1 LDTLR
6 RFNQKMHTRLLFAA
20 LALAGTLF
28 AQAKP
33 EDSITPEALRSHVR
47 FLSDDLLEGRGTGTR
62 GHEIAA
68 RYSAAQL
75 ESMGLKP
82 GGDNG
87 TFFQAVHLRQAIF
100 NSEQSTFSLT
110 TNGNE
115 EKMVLEQDWFS
126 AGDYLRTDTSAEG
139 AVVFVGFGLTAPE
152 LKHDDY
158 AGVDVKGKIVA
169 YFPGAPAS
177 WESSLHAY
185 YSSTYLKAQ
194 TAAEHGAIGVIGM
207 WSPSLEKAFAWQ
219 RAVRNYKLPLFKI
232 VDKNG
237 RPNDS
242 YEQIRAGV
250 AIPLPRAKQL
260 LATANK
266 DADQLY
272 KEADEGKVQ
281 SFELP
286 VTAKIHLLTQHKD
299 STSPNVVAVLPGS
312 DPKLKNE
319 YIVYSAHLDHLGI
332 SATDKGD
339 NINNG
344 AYDNASGSACL
355 IEIAR
360 AFSRMKV
367 GPKRS
372 LIFLNVT
379 GEEKG
384 LLGAYYYS
392 LNPTV
397 AKDRIVA
404 NINMDELA
412 SLFPLKDVVG
422 LGIEHS
428 SLQNDFKIE
437 ATKMGFEISPDPF
450 PDENDFIRSDQ
461 FPFVRAGIPAVYV
474 GPGMKS
480 TDPKVDGKAIYMDWL
495 QNIYHTPKD
504 EITLPFDWAS
514 NVRLAKLDFLI
525 GLRVANALQRPTW
538 NKGDFFQQK
547 FGGPVGK

>member
-1 LDTLR
+1 
-6 RFNQKMHTRLLFAA
+6 MSTRLFVAA
-20 LALAGTLF
+20 LALAAAAF
-28 AQAKP
+28 AQSSKP
-33 EDSITPEALRSHVR
+33 EDSITPEGLRAHVR

-68 RYSAAQL
+68 RYSAAQF
-75 ESMGLKP
+75 EGMGLRP
-82 GGDNG
+82 GGDDG

-100 NSEQSTFSLT
+100 NAEQSSLSLT

-115 EKMVLEQDWFS
+115 EKQVLEKDWYS
-126 AGDYLRTDTSAEG
+126 PGDYLRTDTAAEG
-139 AVVFVGFGLTAPE
+139 QVVFVGFGLTAPE

-185 YSSTYLKAQ
+185 YSSTYLKAK

-207 WSPSLEKAFAWQ
+207 WSPTLEKAFSWE
-219 RAVRNYKLPLFKI
+219 RAVRNYKFPLFKI

-260 LATANK
+260 LAAANK
-266 DADQLY
+266 DAEQLY

-286 VTAKIHLLTQHKD
+286 VTANIHLLTQHKD

-312 DPKLKNE
+312 DPKLKDE
-319 YIVYSAHLDHLGI
+319 YLVYSAHLDHLGI
-332 SATDKGD
+332 SPPDKGD
-339 NINNG
+339 SINNG

-360 AFSRMKV
+360 AFSHMKQA
-367 GPKRS
+367 PKRS

-397 AKDRIVA
+397 SKDSIVA
-404 NINMDELA
+404 DINMDELA

-422 LGIEHS
+422 LGMEHS
-428 SLQNDFKIE
+428 SLQNDIK
-437 ATKMGFEISPDPF
+437 AVAAQLGFEISPDPF

-480 TDPKVDGKAIYMDWL
+480 TDPKVDGKAIYMNWL
-495 QNIYHTPKD
+495 QNIYHTPHD

-514 NVRLAKLDFLI
+514 NARLAKMDFLI
-525 GLRVANALQRPTW
+525 GQRVANAPQRPTW

>member
-1 LDTLR
+1 MR
-6 RFNQKMHTRLLFAA
+6 IRLFFAA
-20 LALAGTLF
+20 VALAATAF
-28 AQAKP
+28 AQAAKP
-33 EDSITPEALRSHVR
+33 EDSITAEGLKAHVR

-68 RYSAAQL
+68 HYSAAQF

-82 GGDNG
+82 GGDDG

-115 EKMVLEQDWFS
+115 EKLALEQDWFS

-139 AVVFVGFGLTAPE
+139 PVVFVGFGLTAPE

-158 AGVDVKGKIVA
+158 SGVDVKGKIVA
-169 YFPGAPAS
+169 YFPGAPAR
-177 WESSLHAY
+177 WGSSRDADS
-185 YSSTYLKAQ
+185 SSTYLKAK

-207 WSPSLEKAFAWQ
+207 WSPALEKAFSWQ

-242 YEQIRAGV
+242 YEQIRAAV
-250 AIPLPRAKQL
+250 AVPLPRAKQL
-260 LATANK
+260 LATASK
-266 DADQLY
+266 DAEQLY

-397 AKDRIVA
+397 AKDSIVA

-428 SLQNDFKIE
+428 SLQNDFKLE

-480 TDPKVDGKAIYMDWL
+480 TDPKVDGKAIYMNWL
-495 QNIYHTPKD
+495 KHIYHTPHD
-504 EITLPFDWAS
+504 EISLPFDWDS
-514 NVRLAKLDFLI
+514 NARLAKLDFLI
-525 GLRVANALQRPTW
+525 GLRVANAQQHPTW

>member
-1 LDTLR
+1 MKITL
-6 RFNQKMHTRLLFAA
+6 RLLFAA
-20 LALAGTLF
+20 LALAGSLF
-28 AQAKP
+28 AQSSKP
-33 EDSITPEALRSHVR
+33 EDSITAEALRAHVR

-68 RYSAAQL
+68 RYSAAQF
-75 ESMGLKP
+75 EGMGLKP
-82 GGDNG
+82 GGDGG
-87 TFFQAVHLRQAIF
+87 TFFQAVHLRQALF
-100 NSEQSTFSLT
+100 NTEQSSFSLT
-110 TNGNE
+110 TNGQE
-115 EKMVLEQDWFS
+115 EQLALEKDWYS
-126 AGDYLRTDTSAEG
+126 PGDYLRTDTSAEG
-139 AVVFVGFGLTAPE
+139 QVVYVGFGLTAPE
-152 LKHDDY
+152 LNHDDY
-158 AGVDVKGKIVA
+158 AGVDVQGKIVA

-185 YSSTYLKAQ
+185 YSSTYLKAK

-207 WSPSLEKAFAWQ
+207 WSPTLEKAFSWK
-219 RAVRNYKLPLFKI
+219 RAVRNYKFPLFKI

-242 YEQIRAGV
+242 YEQLRGGA
-250 AIPLPRAKQL
+250 AIPLSRAKQL
-260 LATANK
+260 LAAANQG
-266 DADQLY
+266 AEQLF

-299 STSPNVVAVLPGS
+299 STSPNVVAVLLGS
-312 DPKLKNE
+312 DPKLKDE
-319 YIVYSAHLDHLGI
+319 YVVYSAHLDHLGI
-332 SATDKGD
+332 SAPDKGD
-339 NINNG
+339 SINNG
-344 AYDNASGSACL
+344 AYDNATGSAAL

-360 AFSRMKV
+360 AFSRLPRP
-367 GPKRS
+367 PKRS

-397 AKDRIVA
+397 AKDSIVA
-404 NINMDELA
+404 DINMDELA

-422 LGIEHS
+422 LGVEHS
-428 SLQNDFKIE
+428 TLQNDFKSE
-437 ATKMGFEISPDPF
+437 AARLGFEISPDPF

-461 FPFVRAGIPAVYV
+461 FPFVRAGIPSLYV
-474 GPGMKS
+474 TPGMKS
-480 TDPKVDGKAIYMDWL
+480 TDPNVDGKAIFMNWL
-495 QNIYHTPKD
+495 QNIYHTPHD
-504 EITLPFDWAS
+504 EITLSFDWPS

-525 GLRVANALQRPTW
+525 GQRVANAPQRPTW

>member
-1 LDTLR
+1 MR
-6 RFNQKMHTRLLFAA
+6 TRLFVTA
-20 LALAGTLF
+20 LALAASAL
-28 AQAKP
+28 AQSSKP
-33 EDSITPEALRSHVR
+33 EDSITPEGLRAHVR

-68 RYSAAQL
+68 RYSAAQF
-75 ESMGLKP
+75 ESVGLKP
-82 GGDNG
+82 GGDDG
-87 TFFQAVHLRQAIF
+87 TFFQAVHLRQGIF
-100 NSEQSTFSLT
+100 NTEQSSFSLT

-115 EKMVLEQDWFS
+115 EELAVEKDWYS
-126 AGDYLRTDTSAEG
+126 TGDYLRTDTSAEG
-139 AVVFVGFGLTAPE
+139 PVVFVGFGLTAPE

-185 YSSTYLKAQ
+185 YSSSYLKSK
-194 TAAEHGAIGVIGM
+194 TAAEHGAVGVIGL
-207 WSPSLEKAFAWQ
+207 WTPYLEKAFSWE
-219 RAVRNYKLPLFKI
+219 RALRNLKFPVYKI
-232 VDKNG
+232 VDKQG
-237 RPNDS
+237 HPNDS

-250 AIPLPRAKQL
+250 SVPLPRAKQL
-260 LATANK
+260 LALASR
-266 DADQLY
+266 DAEQLY

-286 VTAKIHLLTQHKD
+286 VTVKIHLATEHKD
-299 STSPNVVAVLPGS
+299 ITSPNVVAVLPGS
-312 DPKLKNE
+312 DPKLKDE
-319 YIVYSAHLDHLGI
+319 YVVYSAHLDHLGI
-332 SATDKGD
+332 SAPDKGD
-339 NINNG
+339 SINNG

-360 AFSRMKV
+360 TFSRMKQA
-367 GPKRS
+367 PKRS

-392 LNPTV
+392 INPTV
-397 AKDRIVA
+397 AKDSIVA
-404 NINMDELA
+404 DINMDELA

-422 LGIEHS
+422 LGMEHS
-428 SLQNDFKIE
+428 SLQNDIKAV
-437 ATKMGFEISPDPF
+437 ATQLGFEVSPDPF

-480 TDPKVDGKAIYMDWL
+480 TDPKVDGKAIYMNWL
-495 QNIYHTPKD
+495 QNIYHTPHD

-514 NVRLAKLDFLI
+514 NARLAKMDFLI
-525 GLRVANALQRPTW
+525 GQRVANAPQRPTW

>member
-1 LDTLR
+1 ML
-6 RFNQKMHTRLLFAA
+6 TRLFLIA
-20 LALAGTLF
+20 LALAGAAF
-28 AQAKP
+28 AQSSKP
-33 EDSITPEALRSHVR
+33 EDSITADALRAHVR

-75 ESMGLKP
+75 EGMGLKP
-82 GGDNG
+82 GSDNG
-87 TFFQAVHLRQAIF
+87 TFFQTVHLRQVLF
-100 NSEQSTFSLT
+100 NTGQSSFSLT

-115 EKMVLEQDWFS
+115 EQQVLEKDWYS
-126 AGDYLRTDTSAEG
+126 PGDSLRTDTTAEG
-139 AVVFVGFGLTAPE
+139 QVVYVGFGLTAPE

-185 YSSTYLKAQ
+185 YSSTYLKAK
-194 TAAEHGAIGVIGM
+194 TAAEHGAIGIIGM
-207 WSPSLEKAFAWQ
+207 WSPTLEKAFSWE
-219 RAVRNYKLPLFKI
+219 RAVRNYKFPGFKI

-242 YEQIRAGV
+242 YEQIRGGA
-250 AIPLPRAKQL
+250 AIPLSRAKQL
-260 LATANK
+260 IASANK
-266 DADQLY
+266 DAEQLY

-286 VTAKIHLLTQHKD
+286 VTAKIHLVSAHKD

-312 DPKLKNE
+312 DLKLKDE
-319 YIVYSAHLDHLGI
+319 YVVYSAHLDHLGI
-332 SATDKGD
+332 SAPDKGD
-339 NINNG
+339 SINNG

-360 AFSRMKV
+360 AFSRMKQA
-367 GPKRS
+367 PKRS

-397 AKDRIVA
+397 AKDSIVA
-404 NINMDELA
+404 DINMDELA

-422 LGIEHS
+422 LGVEHS
-428 SLQNDFKIE
+428 TLQNDFKLE
-437 ATKMGFEISPDPF
+437 AAKLGFEISPDPF
-450 PDENDFIRSDQ
+450 PDENSFIRSDQ
-461 FPFVRAGIPAVYV
+461 FPFVRAGVPSLYV
-474 GPGMKS
+474 TPGMKS
-480 TDPKVDGKAIYMDWL
+480 TDPKVDGKAIFMNWL
-495 QNIYHTPKD
+495 QNIYHTPHD
-504 EITLPFDWAS
+504 EITLSFDWLS

-525 GLRVANALQRPTW
+525 GQRVADAPQRPSW

>member
-1 LDTLR
+1 
-6 RFNQKMHTRLLFAA
+6 MLFAA
-20 LALAGTLF
+20 LALVGTAL
-28 AQAKP
+28 AQTVKP
-33 EDSITPEALRSHVR
+33 EDSITPEGLRSHVR

-68 RYSAAQL
+68 RYSAAQF
-75 ESMGLKP
+75 EGMGLKP
-82 GGDNG
+82 GGENG
-87 TFFQAVHLRQAIF
+87 TYFQAVHLRQAIF
-100 NSEQSTFSLT
+100 DTQQSTFSLLV
-110 TNGNE
+110 NGNGE
-115 EKMVLEQDWFS
+115 QLALEKDWYS
-126 AGDYLRTDTSAEG
+126 PGDYLRTDTSAEG
-139 AVVFVGFGLTAPE
+139 PVVYVGFGLTAPE

-185 YSSTYLKAQ
+185 YSSTYLKAK

-207 WSPSLEKAFAWQ
+207 WSPTLERSFSWE
-219 RAVRNYKLPLFKI
+219 RAVRNYKFPLFKI
-232 VDKNG
+232 VDQNG

-242 YEQIRAGV
+242 YEQIRGGV
-250 AIPLPRAKQL
+250 AVPLTRAKQL
-260 LATANK
+260 LASANR
-266 DADQLY
+266 DAEQLY

-319 YIVYSAHLDHLGI
+319 YVVYSAHLDHLGI
-332 SATDKGD
+332 SAPDKGD
-339 NINNG
+339 SINNG
-344 AYDNASGSACL
+344 AYDNASGSASL

-360 AFSRMKV
+360 AFSHMKQA
-367 GPKRS
+367 PKRS

-397 AKDRIVA
+397 AKDSIVA
-404 NINMDELA
+404 DINMDELA

-422 LGIEHS
+422 LGVEHS
-428 SLQNDFKIE
+428 TLQNDLK
-437 ATKMGFEISPDPF
+437 AVAQQLGFEVSPDPF

-461 FPFVRAGIPAVYV
+461 FPFVRTGVPSLYV
-474 GPGMKS
+474 TPGMKS
-480 TDPKVDGKAIYMDWL
+480 TEPKVDGKAIYMNWL
-495 QNIYHTPKD
+495 QNIYHTPHD

-514 NVRLAKLDFLI
+514 NARLAKLDFLI
-525 GLRVANALQRPTW
+525 GQRVANAPERPTW

>member
-1 LDTLR
+1 MSI
-6 RFNQKMHTRLLFAA
+6 RFVVAA
-20 LALAGTLF
+20 LALAGAAF
-28 AQAKP
+28 GQSPKP
-33 EDSITPEALRSHVR
+33 EDSITPEGLRAHVR
-47 FLSDDLLEGRGTGTR
+47 FLADDLLEGRGTGTR

-82 GGDNG
+82 GGDDG

-100 NSEQSTFSLT
+100 NAEQSSFSLV

-115 EKMVLEQDWFS
+115 EQLALEKDWFS
-126 AGDYLRTDTSAEG
+126 TGDYLRTDTSAEG
-139 AVVFVGFGLTAPE
+139 QVVFVGFGLTAPE

-169 YFPGAPAS
+169 YFPGAPGS

-185 YSSTYLKAQ
+185 YSSTYLKAK
-194 TAAEHGAIGVIGM
+194 TAAEHGAIGAIGM
-207 WSPSLEKAFAWQ
+207 WTPYLEKAFSWD
-219 RAVRNYKLPLFKI
+219 RALRNLKFPVFKI
-232 VDKNG
+232 VDKGG
-237 RPNDS
+237 RLNDS
-242 YEQIRAGV
+242 YEQIRGAV
-250 AIPLPRAKQL
+250 AVPLSRARQL
-260 LATANK
+260 LASANR
-266 DADQLY
+266 DSDQLY

-299 STSPNVVAVLPGS
+299 SISPNVVAVLPGS
-312 DPKLKNE
+312 DPKLKDE
-319 YIVYSAHLDHLGI
+319 YLVYSAHLDHLGI
-332 SATDKGD
+332 SAPDKGD
-339 NINNG
+339 SINNG

-360 AFSRMKV
+360 AFSRMKPP
-367 GPKRS
+367 PKRS

-379 GEEKG
+379 GEEKR
-384 LLGAYYYS
+384 LLVAYYYS

-397 AKDRIVA
+397 AKDSIVA
-404 NINMDELA
+404 DINMDELA

-422 LGIEHS
+422 LGVEHS
-428 SLQNDFKIE
+428 TLQNDLK
-437 ATKMGFEISPDPF
+437 AVAPLMGFEISPDPF

-461 FPFVRAGIPAVYV
+461 FPFVRAGIPSLYV
-474 GPGMKS
+474 TPGMKS
-480 TDPKVDGKAIYMDWL
+480 TDPKVDGKAIYMNWL
-495 QNIYHTPKD
+495 QNIYHTPHD

-514 NVRLAKLDFLI
+514 NARLAKLDFLI
-525 GLRVANALQRPTW
+525 GQRVANAAQRPTW
-538 NKGDFFQQK
+538 NNGDFFQQK

>member
-1 LDTLR
+1 MR
-6 RFNQKMHTRLLFAA
+6 IRLLVAA
-20 LALAGTLF
+20 LALAGTAF
-28 AQAKP
+28 SQDRKP

-68 RYSAAQL
+68 HYSASEL
-75 ESMGLKP
+75 EGMGLKP
-82 GGDNG
+82 GGDDG
-87 TFFQAVHLRQAIF
+87 TFFQAVHLRQLIF
-100 NSEQSTFSLT
+100 DPQQSSFSLT
-110 TNGNE
+110 TNGQQE
-115 EKMVLEQDWFS
+115 QLPIEKEWYS
-126 AGDYLRTDTSAEG
+126 AGDSLRTDTSAEG
-139 AVVFVGFGLTAPE
+139 QVVFVGFGITAPE

-158 AGVDVKGKIVA
+158 AGVDVKGKVVA
-169 YFPGAPAS
+169 VFAGSPAA
-177 WESSLHAY
+177 WESSVHAY
-185 YSSTYLKAQ
+185 YASNYLKSKN
-194 TAAEHGAIGVIGM
+194 AADHGAIGIIGL
-207 WSPSLEKAFAWQ
+207 WTPYLEKAFSWE
-219 RAVRNYKLPLFKI
+219 RAVRNYKFPVYKI
-232 VDKNG
+232 LDNQG
-237 RPNDS
+237 HPNDA
-242 YEQIRAGV
+242 YEEIKGGV
-250 AIPLPRAKQL
+250 IMPLARSGQL
-260 LATANK
+260 LRTANR
-266 DADQLY
+266 DLEELY

-281 SFELP
+281 SFDLP
-286 VTAKIHLLTQHKD
+286 VTARIHLVTQHKE

-312 DPKLKNE
+312 DPKLKDE
-319 YIVYSAHLDHLGI
+319 YLLYSAHLDHLGI
-332 SATDKGD
+332 SAPDKGD
-339 NINNG
+339 SINNG

-355 IEIAR
+355 LEIAR
-360 AFSRMKV
+360 AFSRMKQR
-367 GPKRS
+367 PKRS

-397 AKDRIVA
+397 PKENIVA

-428 SLQNDFKIE
+428 SLQNDLK
-437 ATKMGFEISPDPF
+437 AVAAQLGFEISPDPF

-480 TDPKVDGKAIYMDWL
+480 TDPKVDGKAIFMNWL
-495 QNIYHTPKD
+495 QHIYHTPHD

-514 NVRLAKLDFLI
+514 NARLAKLDFLI
-525 GLRVANALQRPTW
+525 GLRVANAPQRPTW

>member
-1 LDTLR
+1 MR
-6 RFNQKMHTRLLFAA
+6 TRLFVAA
-20 LALAGTLF
+20 LALAAAAF
-28 AQAKP
+28 AQSSKP
-33 EDSITPEALRSHVR
+33 EDSITGEGLRAHVR

-68 RYSAAQL
+68 HYSAAQF
-75 ESMGLKP
+75 ESMGLRP

-87 TFFQAVHLRQAIF
+87 TFFQAVHLRQGIF
-100 NSEQSTFSLT
+100 NTGQSSFSLT
-110 TNGNE
+110 SNGNE
-115 EKMVLEQDWFS
+115 EQQVLEKDWYS
-126 AGDYLRTDTSAEG
+126 TGDYLRTDTSAEG
-139 AVVFVGFGLTAPE
+139 PVVFVGFGLTAPE

-158 AGVDVKGKIVA
+158 AGVDAKGKIVA

-185 YSSTYLKAQ
+185 YSSTYLKAK

-207 WSPSLEKAFAWQ
+207 WSPTLEKAFSWQ
-219 RAVRNYKLPLFKI
+219 RAVRNYKFPLFKI

-250 AIPLPRAKQL
+250 AIPLPRAQQL
-260 LATANK
+260 LAAANK
-266 DADQLY
+266 DAALLY

-286 VTAKIHLLTQHKD
+286 VTAKIHLLTEHKD
-299 STSPNVVAVLPGS
+299 TTSPNVVAVLPGS
-312 DPKLKNE
+312 DPKLKDE
-319 YIVYSAHLDHLGI
+319 YVVYSAHLDHLGI
-332 SATDKGD
+332 SAPDKGD
-339 NINNG
+339 SINNG

-360 AFSRMKV
+360 AFSRMKTA
-367 GPKRS
+367 PRRS

-392 LNPTV
+392 LYTTV
-397 AKDRIVA
+397 AKESIVA
-404 NINMDELA
+404 DINMDELA

-422 LGIEHS
+422 LGVEHS
-428 SLQNDFKIE
+428 TLQNDLK
-437 ATKMGFEISPDPF
+437 AVAQQLGFEISPDPF

-461 FPFVRAGIPAVYV
+461 FPFVRAGIPSLYV
-474 GPGMKS
+474 TPGMKS
-480 TDPKVDGKAIYMDWL
+480 TDPAVDGKTIYMNWL
-495 QNIYHTPKD
+495 QNIYHTPHD
-504 EITLPFDWAS
+504 EISLPFDWPS
-514 NVRLAKLDFLI
+514 NARLAKMDFLI
-525 GLRVANALQRPTW
+525 GQRVANAPQRPTW

>member
-1 LDTLR
+1 
-6 RFNQKMHTRLLFAA
+6 MA
-20 LALAGTLF
+20 LAATALAQ
-28 AQAKP
+28 AAKP
-33 EDSITPEALRSHVR
+33 EDSITAEGLKAHVR

-68 RYSAAQL
+68 HYSAAQF

-82 GGDNG
+82 GGDDG

-185 YSSTYLKAQ
+185 YSSTYLKAK

-207 WSPSLEKAFAWQ
+207 WSPALEKAFSWQ

-237 RPNDS
+237 RPNDT

-266 DADQLY
+266 DAEQLY
-272 KEADEGKVQ
+272 KDADEGKVQ

-286 VTAKIHLLTQHKD
+286 VTAKIHLLTEHKD

-312 DPKLKNE
+312 DPKLKDE
-319 YIVYSAHLDHLGI
+319 YLVYSAHLDHLGI

-360 AFSRMKV
+360 AFSRTKV
-367 GPKRS
+367 HPKRS

-397 AKDRIVA
+397 PKDSIVA
-404 NINMDELA
+404 DINMDELA
-412 SLFPLKDVVG
+412 SLFPLKDVIG
-422 LGIEHS
+422 LGIRAFLS
-428 SLQNDFKIE
+428 AKRFQD
-437 ATKMGFEISPDPF
+437 
-450 PDENDFIRSDQ
+450 RS
-461 FPFVRAGIPAVYV
+461 R
-474 GPGMKS
+474 
-480 TDPKVDGKAIYMDWL
+480 
-495 QNIYHTPKD
+495 
-504 EITLPFDWAS
+504 
-514 NVRLAKLDFLI
+514 
-525 GLRVANALQRPTW
+525 
-538 NKGDFFQQK
+538 
-547 FGGPVGK
+547 

>member
-1 LDTLR
+1 MR
-6 RFNQKMHTRLLFAA
+6 IRLLVAA
-20 LALAGTLF
+20 FALAGTAF
-28 AQAKP
+28 SQASKP

-68 RYSAAQL
+68 HYSASEL
-75 ESMGLKP
+75 EGMGLKP
-82 GGDNG
+82 GGDDG

-100 NSEQSTFSLT
+100 NPEQSSFSLV
-110 TNGNE
+110 TNGKE
-115 EKMVLEQDWFS
+115 EQLVLEKDWYS
-126 AGDYLRTDTSAEG
+126 GGDYLRTDTGAEG
-139 AVVFVGFGLTAPE
+139 QIVYVGFGLTAPE

-158 AGVDVKGKIVA
+158 AGADVKGKIVA
-169 YFPGAPAS
+169 YFPGAPGS

-185 YSSTYLKAQ
+185 YSSTYLKAK
-194 TAAEHGAIGVIGM
+194 TAAEHGAIGAIAM
-207 WSPSLEKAFAWQ
+207 WSPYLEKAFSWE
-219 RAVRNYKLPLFKI
+219 RAVRALKFPLFRI
-232 VDKNG
+232 VDKEG
-237 RPNDS
+237 RPNDT
-242 YEQIRAGV
+242 YQQIRAGV
-250 AIPLPRAKQL
+250 GVPLSRAKLL
-260 LATANK
+260 LASANK
-266 DADQLY
+266 DAEQLY

-286 VTAKIHLLTQHKD
+286 VTAKMHLVTQLKD

-312 DPKLKNE
+312 DPKLKDE
-319 YIVYSAHLDHLGI
+319 YVLYSAHLDHLGI
-332 SATDKGD
+332 SAPDKGD
-339 NINNG
+339 SINNG

-355 IEIAR
+355 MEIAR
-360 AFSRMKV
+360 AFAHMKQR
-367 GPKRS
+367 PKRS

-397 AKDRIVA
+397 PKESIVA
-404 NINMDELA
+404 DINMDELA

-428 SLQNDFKIE
+428 SLQNDLK
-437 ATKMGFEISPDPF
+437 AVAPQLGFEISPDPF
-450 PDENDFIRSDQ
+450 PEENDFIRSDQ

-480 TDPKVDGKAIYMDWL
+480 TDPKVDGKAIYMNWL
-495 QNIYHTPKD
+495 QNIYHTPHD
-504 EITLPFDWAS
+504 EITLPFDWES
-514 NVRLAKLDFLI
+514 NARLAKLDFLI
-525 GLRVANALQRPTW
+525 GQRVANAPQRPTW

>member
-1 LDTLR
+1 MR
-6 RFNQKMHTRLLFAA
+6 IRLFFAA
-20 LALAGTLF
+20 VALAATAF
-28 AQAKP
+28 AQAAKP
-33 EDSITPEALRSHVR
+33 EDSITAEGLRAHVR

-68 RYSAAQL
+68 HYSAAQF

-82 GGDNG
+82 GGDDG

-115 EKMVLEQDWFS
+115 EKMALEQDWFS

-185 YSSTYLKAQ
+185 YSSTYLKAK

-207 WSPSLEKAFAWQ
+207 WSPALEKAFSWQ

-242 YEQIRAGV
+242 YEQIKAGV

-266 DADQLY
+266 DAEQLY

-312 DPKLKNE
+312 DPKLKDE
-319 YIVYSAHLDHLGI
+319 YLVYSAHLDHLGI

-367 GPKRS
+367 HPKRS

-397 AKDRIVA
+397 AKDSIVA
-404 NINMDELA
+404 DINMDELA

-428 SLQNDFKIE
+428 SLQNDFKLE

-480 TDPKVDGKAIYMDWL
+480 TDPKVDGKAIFMNWL
-495 QNIYHTPKD
+495 QNIYHTPHD

-525 GLRVANALQRPTW
+525 GQRVANAPQRPTW

>member
-1 LDTLR
+1 MR
-6 RFNQKMHTRLLFAA
+6 AAFLLAA
-20 LALAGTLF
+20 LAFAGAAFGQVT
-28 AQAKP
+28 KP
-33 EDSITPEALRSHVR
+33 EDSITAEGLRAHVR

-68 RYSAAQL
+68 RYSAAQF

-82 GGDNG
+82 GSDDG
-87 TFFQAVHLRQAIF
+87 TFFQQVHLRQVIF
-100 NSEQSTFSLT
+100 NTGQSSFSLT

-115 EKMVLEQDWFS
+115 EQQVLEKDWYS
-126 AGDYLRTDTSAEG
+126 PGDSLRTDTSAEG
-139 AVVFVGFGLTAPE
+139 QVVFVGFGLTAPE

-185 YSSTYLKAQ
+185 YSSTYLKAK
-194 TAAEHGAIGVIGM
+194 TAAEHGAVGVIGM
-207 WSPSLEKAFAWQ
+207 WSPPLEKSFSWE
-219 RAVRNYKLPLFKI
+219 RAVRNYKFPGFKI

-242 YEQIRAGV
+242 YEQIRAGA
-250 AIPLPRAKQL
+250 AIPLPRVKQL
-260 LATANK
+260 LASANK
-266 DADQLY
+266 DAEQLY

-286 VTAKIHLLTQHKD
+286 VTAKIHLVSQHKD

-312 DPKLKNE
+312 DPKLKGE
-319 YIVYSAHLDHLGI
+319 YLVYSAHLDHLGI
-332 SATDKGD
+332 SAPDKGD
-339 NINNG
+339 SINNG

-360 AFSRMKV
+360 AFSRMKPA
-367 GPKRS
+367 PKRS
-372 LIFLNVT
+372 LIFVNVT

-397 AKDRIVA
+397 AKDSIVA
-404 NINMDELA
+404 DINMDELA

-422 LGIEHS
+422 LGVEHS
-428 SLQNDFKIE
+428 SLQNDLK
-437 ATKMGFEISPDPF
+437 AVASQMGFEISPDPF

-461 FPFVRAGIPAVYV
+461 FPFVRAGIPSLYV
-474 GPGMKS
+474 TPGMKS
-480 TDPKVDGKAIYMDWL
+480 TDPKVDGKAIYMNWL
-495 QNIYHTPKD
+495 QNIYHTPHD

-514 NVRLAKLDFLI
+514 NARLAKLDFLI
-525 GLRVANALQRPTW
+525 GQRVANAPQRPTW

>member
-1 LDTLR
+1 MKLVRPLVA
-6 RFNQKMHTRLLFAA
+6 F
-20 LALAGTLF
+20 LALTGILA
-28 AQAKP
+28 AQAVKP
-33 EDSITPEALRSHVR
+33 EDSITPEGLRAHVR

-68 RYSAAQL
+68 RYSAAQF

-87 TFFQAVHLRQAIF
+87 TFFQQVHLRQLIF
-100 NSEQSTFSLT
+100 DPQQSSFSLT
-110 TNGNE
+110 INGQE
-115 EKMVLEQDWFS
+115 EQLPIEKEWYS
-126 AGDYLRTDTSAEG
+126 AGDSLRTDTSAEG
-139 AVVFVGFGLTAPE
+139 QIVFVGFGISAPE

-169 YFPGAPAS
+169 IFAGAPAS
-177 WESSLHAY
+177 FESSLHAY
-185 YSSTYLKAQ
+185 YSSNYLKAKN
-194 TAAEHGAIGVIGM
+194 AADHGAVGLIGL
-207 WSPSLEKAFAWQ
+207 WTPYLEKAFSWE
-219 RAVRNYKLPLFKI
+219 RAVRNYKFPVYKI

-237 RPNDS
+237 RPNDTF
-242 YEQIRAGV
+242 EQIRGGV
-250 AIPLPRAKQL
+250 IVPLPRSKAL
-260 LATANK
+260 LATANH
-266 DADQLY
+266 DLEQLY

-286 VTAKIHLLTQHKD
+286 VTAKLHLLTQHKD

-312 DPKLKNE
+312 DPKLKDE
-319 YIVYSAHLDHLGI
+319 YLVYSAHLDHLGI
-332 SATDKGD
+332 SAPDKGD
-339 NINNG
+339 SINNG

-360 AFSRMKV
+360 AFSRMKQA
-367 GPKRS
+367 PRRS

-397 AKDRIVA
+397 AKDSIVA
-404 NINMDELA
+404 DINMDELA

-422 LGIEHS
+422 LGVEHS
-428 SLQNDFKIE
+428 SLQNDLK
-437 ATKMGFEISPDPF
+437 AVALQLGFEISPDPF

-461 FPFVRAGIPAVYV
+461 FPFVRAGVPALYV
-474 GPGMKS
+474 TPGMKS
-480 TDPKVDGKAIYMDWL
+480 TDPKVDGKAIYMNWL
-495 QNIYHTPKD
+495 QNIYHTPHD

-514 NVRLAKLDFLI
+514 NARLAKLDFLI
-525 GLRVANALQRPTW
+525 GQRVANAPQRPTW

>member
-1 LDTLR
+1 MR
-6 RFNQKMHTRLLFAA
+6 IRLFLAAVA
-20 LALAGTLF
+20 LAATAF
-28 AQAKP
+28 AQAPKP
-33 EDSITPEALRSHVR
+33 EDSITAEGLRAHMR

-68 RYSAAQL
+68 HYSAAQF

-82 GGDNG
+82 GGDSG
-87 TFFQAVHLRQAIF
+87 TFFQAVRLRQVTIDP
-100 NSEQSTFSLT
+100 EQSSFSLT

-115 EKMVLEQDWFS
+115 EKMELEKDWYS
-126 AGDYLRTDTSAEG
+126 GGDSLRNDTSAEG
-139 AVVFVGFGLTAPE
+139 KVVFVGFGITAPE

-158 AGVDVKGKIVA
+158 AGVDVKDKIVA

-177 WESSLHAY
+177 FESSLHAY
-185 YSSTYLKAQ
+185 YSSTYLKAK
-194 TAAEHGAIGVIGM
+194 TAAEHGAIGIIGV
-207 WSPSLEKAFAWQ
+207 WTPALEKQFSWE
-219 RAVRNYKLPLFKI
+219 RAVRNFKFPGFKI

-237 RPNDS
+237 RPNDT

-250 AIPLPRAKQL
+250 AVPLPRAKTL
-260 LATANK
+260 LAAANK
-266 DADQLY
+266 DNEQLY
-272 KEADEGKVQ
+272 KDANEGNVQ

-286 VTAKIHLLTQHKD
+286 VTAKIHLVSQHKD

-312 DPKLKNE
+312 DPKLKDE

-332 SATDKGD
+332 SAPDKGD
-339 NINNG
+339 SINNG

-360 AFSRMKV
+360 AFSRMRV
-367 GPKRS
+367 HPKRS

-397 AKDRIVA
+397 AKDSIVA

-412 SLFPLKDVVG
+412 SLFPLKDVIG

-495 QNIYHTPKD
+495 QNIYHTPHD
-504 EITLPFDWAS
+504 EITLPFDWSS

-525 GLRVANALQRPTW
+525 GQRVANAPQRPTW

>member
-1 LDTLR
+1 MR
-6 RFNQKMHTRLLFAA
+6 IRLFFAA
-20 LALAGTLF
+20 VALAASAF
-28 AQAKP
+28 AQAPKP
-33 EDSITPEALRSHVR
+33 EDSITAAGLKAHVR

-68 RYSAAQL
+68 RYSAAQF

-82 GGDNG
+82 GGDDG

-100 NSEQSTFSLT
+100 NSEQSTFFLT

-115 EKMVLEQDWFS
+115 EKMALDQDWFS
-126 AGDYLRTDTSAEG
+126 AGDYLRADTSAEG
-139 AVVFVGFGLTAPE
+139 PVVFVAFGLTAPE

-185 YSSTYLKAQ
+185 YSSTYLKSQ

-242 YEQIRAGV
+242 YEQIRAAV
-250 AIPLPRAKQL
+250 AVPLPRAMQL
-260 LATANK
+260 LATASK
-266 DADQLY
+266 DAEQLY
-272 KEADEGKVQ
+272 KDADEGKVQ

-299 STSPNVVAVLPGS
+299 STTPNVVAVLPGS
-312 DPKLKNE
+312 DPKLKDE
-319 YIVYSAHLDHLGI
+319 YLVYSAHLDHLGI
-332 SATDKGD
+332 SAPDKGD
-339 NINNG
+339 SINNG

-360 AFSRMKV
+360 AFSRMKQR
-367 GPKRS
+367 PKRS

-397 AKDRIVA
+397 PKESIVA
-404 NINMDELA
+404 DINMDELA
-412 SLFPLKDVVG
+412 SLFPLKDVIG
-422 LGIEHS
+422 LGVEHS
-428 SLQNDFKIE
+428 SLQNDFK
-437 ATKMGFEISPDPF
+437 AVAQQLGFEISPDPF

-461 FPFVRAGIPAVYV
+461 FPLRRPGNPALYA

-480 TDPKVDGKAIYMDWL
+480 TDPKVDGKAIYMNWL
-495 QNIYHTPKD
+495 ENIYHTPHD
-504 EITLPFDWAS
+504 EITLPFDWDS
-514 NVRLAKLDFLI
+514 NTRLAKLDFLI
-525 GLRVANALQRPTW
+525 GLRVANAPQRPTW